1 MVQESSVSVRRII
14 KTHNNTMKRI
24 VLLISVAAIAL
35 FSSSKVSA
43 QGKFGPDSIECIKY
57 LSYYTEYYKQKNYDS
72 ALPNWRKAY
81 SLCPPTARYS
91 MLSDGTTLLRNVL
104 NKNKN
109 NAEYTAK
116 LVDSLMVIYDQRV
129 EFWPKYAISSLNNKA
144 LDMYNYMKN
153 DPEKLYAGLNDIVA
167 QTKEQTRS
175 NIFLFHLSTA
185 IDLFR
190 DNKLGAEEVI
200 NVYEN
205 AVKYLAA
212 TTPKNDTEKRSIEK
226 AVEDVES
233 LFITSQVAS
242 CDNLLALFGPRYEA
256 DPENLD
262 LAKNIVRMM
271 GITEGCTDNDLF
283 LNAVTTMYKLEPS
296 HTSAYYLYKLY
307 AGRTDV
313 DNAVKFMEEAIAA
326 EESDAVTDAN
336 YYYELAA
343 FCFKNAKYAL
353 AESAAKKVVDLDPT
367 LAGKT
372 YMLLGS
378 IWGSVPCGGNDIE
391 QRAKYWVAVDYMNKA
406 KAADETLAE
415 EANNHIRQ
423 YAAYYPQTAEAF
435 MYDFTNGQSYTV
447 SCGGMRATTTVRTQ
461 N

>member
-1 MVQESSVSVRRII
+1 
-14 KTHNNTMKRI
+14 MKRI
-24 VLLISVAAIAL
+24 VLLISVAAMAL
-35 FSSSKVSA
+35 FSSSNLSA
-43 QGKFGPDSIECIKY
+43 QGKFGPDSAECIKY
-57 LSYYTEYYKQKNYDS
+57 LSYYTEYYKQKNYES

-91 MLSDGTTLLRNVL
+91 MLSDGTTLLRNL
-104 NKNKN
+104 INQNAKN
-109 NAEYTAK
+109 AVYRAK
-116 LVDSLMVIYDQRV
+116 LVDSLMTIYDQRV
-129 EFWPKYAISSLNNKA
+129 EFWPKYAVSSLNNKA

-153 DPEKLYAGLNDIVA
+153 DPERLYAGLNDVVA
-167 QTKEQTRS
+167 QTKEKTRA
-175 NIFLFHLSTA
+175 NIFLFQLNTA

-190 DNKLGAEEVI
+190 EGSVEVDAEKVI
-200 NVYEN
+200 GIYED
-205 AVKYLAA
+205 AIKYLGMM
-212 TTPKNDTEKRSIEK
+212 TPKNDVEKRSIDK
-226 AVEDVES
+226 TIEDVES

-242 CDNLLALFGPRYEA
+242 CDNLLALFGPRFEA
-256 DPENLD
+256 DPQNLD

-271 GITEGCTDNDLF
+271 GITEGCQDNDLF
-283 LNAVTTMYKLEPS
+283 LNAVNTMHTLEPS
-296 HTSAYYLYKLY
+296 YTSAYYLYKLY
-307 AGRTDV
+307 AGRGDV
-313 DNAVKFMEEAIAA
+313 DNAVKFMNEAISA
-326 EESDAVTDAN
+326 EESDAVTDAS

-343 FCFKNAKYAL
+343 FCFKSSKYAM
-353 AESAAKKVVDLDPT
+353 AYEAAQKVMDLDPS

-372 YMLLGS
+372 YMLMGT

-391 QRAKYWVAVDYMNKA
+391 QRAKYWVAVDFMNKA

-415 EANNHIRQ
+415 DANAHIRQ